1 MSPLS
6 RTAALALATLLAGC
20 TLGPD
25 FHAPDA
31 QAPAA
36 WPALQDQAAAS
47 RPSADPLD
55 VTWWQRFDD
64 PLLTR
69 LIQRAVDDNLDLRM
83 AASRVLQARA
93 ARSTLVADR
102 YPSVDVSSQ
111 LNRARDSARGP
122 NAQSGQGA
130 YSVWDLGLGASW
142 ELDLWGRVQR
152 QVEAAD
158 ASLAGAEDD
167 LRGVLVL
174 LLGDVARHYIDL
186 RQVQATL
193 GVTRD
198 NLDVA
203 RHSLRLARQR
213 FDDGVATRL
222 DVAQSSAQ
230 VAAIEAR
237 LPLLEQRAGDE
248 LEALGLLLAQPPR
261 RLAEELA
268 TPGPV
273 PEGHGTFAMGLPS
286 ELARR
291 RPDIRQAEARLHAA
305 TASIGVAEAA
315 FYPSIRLTGDL
326 GLQAL
331 QLSELGNWDARRFA
345 FGPVLNLPLFEGG
358 RLTGTLALREA
369 QQQEAALDYRKKVLT
384 AWHEIDAAL
393 RRYNASQLRR
403 DHLAEA
409 VRQSRTAL
417 DTAQR
422 QYVEGAVD
430 FLNVLTLQGTLLS
443 NQEQWVA
450 SNAETSE
457 ALVALYGALGGG
469 WQAFD
474 GDGPRTAAR

>member
-6 RTAALALATLLAGC
+6 RTAALALATLLTGC

-102 YPSVDVSSQ
+102 YPSVDAGGQ

-261 RLAEELA
+261 RLTEELA

-457 ALVALYGALGGG
+457 ALVTLYGALGGG

>member
-1 MSPLS
+1 MSLLPHPL
-6 RTAALALATLLAGC
+6 ALALATLLAGC

-36 WPALQDQAAAS
+36 WPALQGPATPS
-47 RPSADPLD
+47 RPRAEPLD
-55 VTWWQRFDD
+55 VSWWQRFDD
-64 PLLTR
+64 PLLTQ
-69 LIQRAVDDNLDLRM
+69 LIQRAVDDNLDLRL

-93 ARSTLVADR
+93 ARGTLVADR
-102 YPSVDVSSQ
+102 YPSVDASGRLDRV
-111 LNRARDSARGP
+111 RDSARGP
-122 NAQSGQGA
+122 NAQPGQDTH
-130 YSVWDLGLGASW
+130 SVWDLGLGASW
-142 ELDLWGRVQR
+142 ELDLWGRVRR

-158 ASLAGAEDD
+158 ANVEGAEDD

-174 LLGDVARHYIDL
+174 LLGDVARHYIGL
-186 RQVQATL
+186 RQAQATL
-193 GVTRD
+193 AVTRD
-198 NLDVA
+198 TLHVA

-222 DVAQSSAQ
+222 DMAQSTAQ

-261 RLAEELA
+261 RLADDLA
-268 TPGPV
+268 APVPV

-305 TASIGVAEAA
+305 TAAIGVAKAA

-326 GLQAL
+326 GLQSL
-331 QLSELGNWDARRFA
+331 QLADLGDWSARRFA
-345 FGPVLNLPLFEGG
+345 LGPVLRLPLFEGG

-369 QQQEAALDYRKKVLT
+369 QQQEAALDYRKKVLA

-393 RRYNASQLRR
+393 RRYNASQSRR

-417 DTAQR
+417 DAAQR

-430 FLNVLTLQGTLLS
+430 FLNVLTLQGILLS

-457 ALVALYGALGGG
+457 ALVTLYGALGGG

-474 GDGPRTAAR
+474 GDGQRTAAR